1 MNYAKQLFTAII
13 GAILGSGITL
23 ILITKLYNGDIRS
36 LVPDSPHL
44 LSSNVANLSHVD
56 KLRLERLID
65 KNIIFSADDLLGQI
79 GTFYSTI
86 IVFLIAII
94 TVMSLFTLFF
104 VKASAEEKAETQA
117 KAVAKQTI
125 DDKITPKIQQ
135 IDDHL
140 TKFNDSELTTKID
153 YLLKYKVL
161 DSIHFWEKIEESIY
175 RKSEE
180 SLEDYNIESMQE
192 DILKNSNDIESI
204 SSSIQQINLTL
215 EEQAEDSEDDTVI
228 IMDTE
233 ANNGNSH

>member
-1 MNYAKQLFTAII
+1 MNKTSLFFITIF

-23 ILITKLYNGDIRS
+23 FIITAIYGGDIKA
-36 LVPDSPHL
+36 LIPNSPHL
-44 LSSNVANLSHVD
+44 LSPDTKALSHVD

-104 VKASAEEKAETQA
+104 VKVSAEEKAEAQA
-117 KAVAKQTI
+117 KSVARQAI
-125 DDKITPKIQQ
+125 NDKITPKFQQ

-140 TKFNDSELTTKID
+140 NKFSESELSQKLD
-153 YLLKYKVL
+153 SLLQYKVL
-161 DSIHFWEKIEESIY
+161 DSVVFWDKIQESIY
-175 RKSEE
+175 SKSEE
-180 SLEDYNIESMQE
+180 ALEDYNIEAMSR
-192 DILKNSNDIESI
+192 DILKNSDEIESI
-204 SSSIQQINLTL
+204 SSTIQHINLTL
-215 EEQAEDSEDDTVI
+215 EDLNTDSEDGTVV

-233 ANNGNSH
+233 VSNGNSH